1 MTELSTL
8 IEEIPK
14 YQPGADLALL
24 ERAYRF
30 SEVSHQGQQRASGEP
45 YLSHPLE
52 VASLLVGFKMDVT
65 TVTAGLLH
73 DVLEDTAA
81 TKQDLER
88 EFGKEIAELVDGV
101 TKIGKLAFSSRE
113 ERQAENF
120 RKMLVA
126 MARDLRVLMIKL
138 ADRLHNMRT
147 LDYLPTERARKVAQ
161 ETLDIYAPLAH
172 RLGMA
177 KVKAELEDL
186 ALRSLQPDDYL
197 ELQRRVAK
205 RRLEREADINHAIA
219 ILEQKLSE
227 VGIESQIRG
236 RPKHFFSIWKKMH
249 DQGRE
254 FDEIYDLTAVRVIT
268 NSVRDCY
275 GTLGVVHSLW
285 KPVPG
290 RFKDFV
296 AMPKVNM
303 YQSLH
308 TTVIG
313 PKGDPVEI
321 QIRTWEMHRIAEE
334 GIAAH
339 WLYKEKKS
347 GKDRIDDSL
356 VWLRQLLENQ
366 QDTNDPAEFLDSVRV
381 DLFPDEVY
389 VFTPKGDVK
398 ALPEGSTPID
408 FAYAVHTKV
417 GEHTVGSK
425 VNGKLV
431 PLRTPLRQGDIVEIV
446 TSPNQHPSRDWLKIV
461 KSSRAR
467 SKINQWLKVEERV
480 RSIELGRE
488 MFEREAKKYRL
499 NPTTLAGGRR
509 LQEGRR
515 RPRLRDGRR
524 PAGRGGLRQ
533 GQRAPAAQPS
543 RARGHAGAARAA
555 APAGRHAAAHRA
567 GRADPRR
574 GRSAGAV
581 RQVLQPAAGRRDRRV
596 HHAGP
601 RPDRARPRLPDGGQE
616 RARSRAAHQRRVG
629 RGGARHPPGPDR
641 RLYRARSPGVA
652 LRDHRRHLLPRRQH
666 HQGRGHGHRR
676 PPGHQQLRGRGRRP
690 GPAAG
695 HHGRHPRGAGRHQR
709 RARPR
714 LCEPGADDNG
724 PSAVVASVGRSLR
737 RGRATSR
744 SALPSAPRIWAVLV
758 APLSCCVAL
767 ITARE
772 AAMTRKQ
779 FEVLV
784 EKALRTLPAPFK
796 DKVANIAVVVEDWA
810 DDETLEE
817 MGIEPPDTLYG
828 LYRGVDITQRDST
841 YGNVLPDVITIY
853 QGPIEE
859 DAADQR
865 EMAEIVRETVMHE
878 LGHYFGLDDDTM
890 HRIEDGEA

>member
-1 MTELSTL
+1 MTQLQAL

-14 YQPGADLALL
+14 YQPGADLDLL
-24 ERAYRF
+24 QRAYRF

-52 VASLLVGFKMDVT
+52 VAHLLVGFRMDVT

-81 TKQDLER
+81 TKGDLER

-147 LDYLPTERARKVAQ
+147 LDYLPLDKGRKVAQ

-186 ALRSLQPDDYL
+186 ALRSLQPDDYVD
-197 ELQRRVAK
+197 LQRRVAR
-205 RRLEREADINHAIA
+205 RRLEREADINQAIA

-268 NSVRDCY
+268 GSVRDCY
-275 GTLGVVHSLW
+275 GALGVVHSLW

-290 RFKDFV
+290 RFKDFI

-313 PKGDPVEI
+313 PKGEPVEI
-321 QIRTWEMHRIAEE
+321 QIRTWDMHRIAEE

-347 GKDRIDDSL
+347 GKDRVDDSL
-356 VWLRQLLENQ
+356 LWLRQLLENQ
-366 QDTNDPAEFLDSVRV
+366 QDTKDPAEFLDSVRV

-417 GEHTVGSK
+417 GEHCVGAK
-425 VNGKLV
+425 VNSKLV
-431 PLRTPLRQGDIVEIV
+431 PLRSTLRQGDIVEIV
-446 TSPNQHPSRDWLKIV
+446 TSPGQHPSRDWLKIV

-467 SKINQWLKVEERV
+467 SKINQWLKVEERA

-499 NPTTLAGGRR
+499 NPSALLAGDDM
-509 LQEGRR
+509 
-515 RPRLRDGRR
+515 LRT
-524 PAGRGGLRQ
+524 AGDLGYPGVDDVLAAIGYGKASVHQ
-533 GQRAPAAQPS
+533 LLNKLAPGATLDTVERAK
-543 RARGHAGAARAA
+543 
-555 APAGRHAAAHRA
+555 
-567 GRADPRR
+567 
-574 GRSAGAV
+574 
-581 RQVLQPAAGRRDRRV
+581 PAAG
-596 HHAGP
+596 
-601 RPDRARPRLPDGGQE
+601 ARPKPDQGVRIRGVEDLLVRFAKCCNPLPGDQI
-616 RARSRAAHQRRVG
+616 VG
-629 RGGARHPPGPDR
+629 FIT
-641 RLYRARSPGVA
+641 
-652 LRDHRRHLLPRRQH
+652 
-666 HQGRGHGHRR
+666 
-676 PPGHQQLRGRGRRP
+676 RGRGLTVHARDCLTVAKSVLDRERIINVEWDVEEPAKRPVRIAVYIGNDRP
-690 GPAAG
+690 GLLSEIT
-695 HHGRHPRGAGRHQR
+695 GAISSRNGNITK
-709 RARPR
+709 A
-714 LCEPGADDNG
+714 EVTVTDD
-724 PSAVVASVGRSLR
+724 R
-737 RGRATSR
+737 RG
-744 SALPSAPRIWAVLV
+744 IN
-758 APLSCCVAL
+758 
-767 ITARE
+767 
-772 AAMTRKQ
+772 K
-779 FEVLV
+779 F
-784 EKALRTLPAPFK
+784 
-796 DKVANIAVVVEDWA
+796 VVEVA
-810 DDETLEE
+810 DLGQLQEIMTAIKD
-817 MGIEPPDTLYG
+817 
-828 LYRGVDITQRDST
+828 VA
-841 YGNVLPDVITIY
+841 DVINV
-853 QGPIEE
+853 E
-859 DAADQR
+859 R
-865 EMAEIVRETVMHE
+865 VR
-878 LGHYFGLDDDTM
+878 GL
-890 HRIEDGEA
+890 

>member
-1 MTELSTL
+1 MTELQTL

-14 YQPGADLALL
+14 YQPGADLAVL

-30 SEVSHQGQQRASGEP
+30 SEASHQGQQRASGEP

-52 VASLLVGFKMDVT
+52 VAHLLVGFRMDVT

-81 TKQDLER
+81 TKDELER
-88 EFGKEIAELVDGV
+88 EFGKEIADLVDGV
-101 TKIGKLAFSSRE
+101 TKLGKLAFSSRE

-147 LDYLPTERARKVAQ
+147 LDYLPPEKSRKIAQ

-186 ALRSLQPDDYL
+186 ALRSLEPEDYL

-205 RRLEREADINHAIA
+205 RRLEREADINHAIT

-268 NSVRDCY
+268 SSVRDCY

-290 RFKDFV
+290 RFKDFI

-321 QIRTWEMHRIAEE
+321 QIRTPDMHRIAEE

-339 WLYKEKKS
+339 WLYKEKKT
-347 GKDRIDDSL
+347 GKDRADDSL

-366 QDTNDPAEFLDSVRV
+366 QDTKDPGEFLDSVRV

-408 FAYAVHTKV
+408 FAYSVHTKV
-417 GEHTVGSK
+417 GEHCVGAK

-431 PLRTPLRQGDIVEIV
+431 PLRYTLRQGDIIEIV
-446 TSPNQHPSRDWLKIV
+446 TSPSQHPSRDWLKIV

-467 SKINQWLKVEERV
+467 SKVNQWLKVEERA

-499 NPTTLAGGRR
+499 NPTALLAGDEMTRV
-509 LQEGRR
+509 
-515 RPRLRDGRR
+515 
-524 PAGRGGLRQ
+524 
-533 GQRAPAAQPS
+533 AADF
-543 RARGHAGAARAA
+543 GY
-555 APAGRHAAAHRA
+555 
-567 GRADPRR
+567 
-574 GRSAGAV
+574 
-581 RQVLQPAAGRRDRRV
+581 
-596 HHAGP
+596 
-601 RPDRARPRLPDGGQE
+601 
-616 RARSRAAHQRRVG
+616 
-629 RGGARHPPGPDR
+629 PGPDD
-641 RLYRARSPGVA
+641 LLAAIGYGKASTHQLLNKLAPGATLETVERAKPATGTRPTTDQGVRIRGVEDLLVRFARCCNPVPGDAIV
-652 LRDHRRHLLPRRQH
+652 
-666 HQGRGHGHRR
+666 GFIT
-676 PPGHQQLRGRGRRP
+676 RGRGLTVHARDCLTVAKSVLDRERLIDVEWDVEEPAKRPVRIAVYIGNDRP
-690 GPAAG
+690 GLLSEITGAISSRNGNITKAEVTVTDD
-695 HHGRHPRGAGRHQR
+695 RRGINHFVV
-709 RARPR
+709 
-714 LCEPGADDNG
+714 EVADLRQLQEIMT
-724 PSAVVASVGRSLR
+724 AIRVVA
-737 RGRATSR
+737 
-744 SALPSAPRIWAVLV
+744 
-758 APLSCCVAL
+758 
-767 ITARE
+767 
-772 AAMTRKQ
+772 
-779 FEVLV
+779 
-784 EKALRTLPAPFK
+784 
-796 DKVANIAVVVEDWA
+796 
-810 DDETLEE
+810 
-817 MGIEPPDTLYG
+817 
-828 LYRGVDITQRDST
+828 
-841 YGNVLPDVITIY
+841 DVINV
-853 QGPIEE
+853 E
-859 DAADQR
+859 R
-865 EMAEIVRETVMHE
+865 VR
-878 LGHYFGLDDDTM
+878 GL
-890 HRIEDGEA
+890 

>member
-1 MTELSTL
+1 MTQLETL
-8 IEEIPK
+8 IEAIPK
-14 YQPGADLALL
+14 YQPGADLGVLA
-24 ERAYRF
+24 RAYTF
-30 SEVSHQGQQRASGEP
+30 SAASHRGQQRASGEP

-52 VASLLVGFKMDVT
+52 VASLLVDFKMDVT

-81 TKQDLER
+81 TKADLER
-88 EFGKEIAELVDGV
+88 EFGGEIAELVDGV

-138 ADRLHNMRT
+138 ADRLDNMRT
-147 LDYLPTERARKVAQ
+147 LDYLPTDKTKKIAQ

-186 ALRSLQPDDYL
+186 ALRSMQPDDYL

-268 NSVRDCY
+268 GSVRDCY
-275 GTLGVVHSLW
+275 GALGVIHSLW

-290 RFKDFV
+290 RFKDFI

-339 WLYKEKKS
+339 WLYKERRA
-347 GKDRIDDSL
+347 GKDKLDESL
-356 VWLRQLLENQ
+356 VWLRQLIETQ
-366 QDTNDPAEFLDSVRV
+366 QDTKDPREFMDTVRV

-398 ALPEGSTPID
+398 ALPDGATPID

-417 GEHTVGSK
+417 GEHCVGAK

-431 PLRTPLRQGDIVEIV
+431 PLRFTLRQGDIVEIV
-446 TSPNQHPSRDWLKIV
+446 ASPNQHPSRDWLKIV
-461 KSSRAR
+461 KSTRAR
-467 SKINQWLKVEERV
+467 ARINQWLKVEERA

-499 NPTTLAGGRR
+499 NPTALLGGEDFKKTAADLGFPGPDELMAAIGYGKSSVHQVLNKLAPTALLEAPEKPSRR
-509 LQEGRR
+509 QRGRR
-515 RPRLRDGRR
+515 R
-524 PAGRGGLRQ
+524 
-533 GQRAPAAQPS
+533 
-543 RARGHAGAARAA
+543 
-555 APAGRHAAAHRA
+555 
-567 GRADPRR
+567 
-574 GRSAGAV
+574 
-581 RQVLQPAAGRRDRRV
+581 
-596 HHAGP
+596 
-601 RPDRARPRLPDGGQE
+601 
-616 RARSRAAHQRRVG
+616 
-629 RGGARHPPGPDR
+629 
-641 RLYRARSPGVA
+641 
-652 LRDHRRHLLPRRQH
+652 
-666 HQGRGHGHRR
+666 
-676 PPGHQQLRGRGRRP
+676 
-690 GPAAG
+690 
-695 HHGRHPRGAGRHQR
+695 
-709 RARPR
+709 
-714 LCEPGADDNG
+714 
-724 PSAVVASVGRSLR
+724 
-737 RGRATSR
+737 
-744 SALPSAPRIWAVLV
+744 
-758 APLSCCVAL
+758 
-767 ITARE
+767 
-772 AAMTRKQ
+772 
-779 FEVLV
+779 
-784 EKALRTLPAPFK
+784 
-796 DKVANIAVVVEDWA
+796 
-810 DDETLEE
+810 
-817 MGIEPPDTLYG
+817 
-828 LYRGVDITQRDST
+828 
-841 YGNVLPDVITIY
+841 
-853 QGPIEE
+853 
-859 DAADQR
+859 
-865 EMAEIVRETVMHE
+865 
-878 LGHYFGLDDDTM
+878 
-890 HRIEDGEA
+890 

>member
-1 MTELSTL
+1 MTELQTL

-14 YQPGADLALL
+14 YQPGADLAVL

-30 SEVSHQGQQRASGEP
+30 SEASHQGQQRASGEP

-52 VASLLVGFKMDVT
+52 VAHLLVGFRMDVT

-81 TKQDLER
+81 TKAELER
-88 EFGKEIAELVDGV
+88 EFGKEIADLVDGV
-101 TKIGKLAFSSRE
+101 TKLGKLAFSSRE

-147 LDYLPTERARKVAQ
+147 LDYLPPEKSRKIAQ

-186 ALRSLQPDDYL
+186 ALRSLEPEDYL

-205 RRLEREADINHAIA
+205 RRLEREADINHAIT

-268 NSVRDCY
+268 SSVRDCY

-290 RFKDFV
+290 RFKDFI

-321 QIRTWEMHRIAEE
+321 QIRTPDMHRIAEE

-339 WLYKEKKS
+339 WLYKEKKT
-347 GKDRIDDSL
+347 GKDRADDSL

-366 QDTNDPAEFLDSVRV
+366 QDTKDPGEFLDSVRV

-408 FAYAVHTKV
+408 FAYSVHTKV
-417 GEHTVGSK
+417 GEHCVGAK

-431 PLRTPLRQGDIVEIV
+431 PLRYTLRQGDIIEIV
-446 TSPNQHPSRDWLKIV
+446 TSPSQHPSRDWLKIV

-467 SKINQWLKVEERV
+467 SKVNQWLKVEERA

-499 NPTTLAGGRR
+499 NPTALLAGDEMTRV
-509 LQEGRR
+509 
-515 RPRLRDGRR
+515 
-524 PAGRGGLRQ
+524 
-533 GQRAPAAQPS
+533 AADF
-543 RARGHAGAARAA
+543 GY
-555 APAGRHAAAHRA
+555 
-567 GRADPRR
+567 
-574 GRSAGAV
+574 
-581 RQVLQPAAGRRDRRV
+581 
-596 HHAGP
+596 
-601 RPDRARPRLPDGGQE
+601 
-616 RARSRAAHQRRVG
+616 
-629 RGGARHPPGPDR
+629 PGPDD
-641 RLYRARSPGVA
+641 LLAAIGYGKASTHQLLNKLAPGATLETVERAKPATGTRPTTDQGVRIRGVEDLLVRFARCCNPVPGDAIV
-652 LRDHRRHLLPRRQH
+652 
-666 HQGRGHGHRR
+666 GFIT
-676 PPGHQQLRGRGRRP
+676 RGRGLTVHARDCLTVAKSVLDRERLIDVEWDVEEPAKRPVRIAVYIGNDRP
-690 GPAAG
+690 GLLSEITGAISSRNGNITKAEVTVTDDRRGINHFVVEVADLRQLQEIMAAI
-695 HHGRHPRGAGRHQR
+695 R
-709 RARPR
+709 
-714 LCEPGADDNG
+714 
-724 PSAVVASVGRSLR
+724 VVA
-737 RGRATSR
+737 
-744 SALPSAPRIWAVLV
+744 
-758 APLSCCVAL
+758 
-767 ITARE
+767 
-772 AAMTRKQ
+772 
-779 FEVLV
+779 
-784 EKALRTLPAPFK
+784 
-796 DKVANIAVVVEDWA
+796 
-810 DDETLEE
+810 
-817 MGIEPPDTLYG
+817 
-828 LYRGVDITQRDST
+828 
-841 YGNVLPDVITIY
+841 DVINV
-853 QGPIEE
+853 E
-859 DAADQR
+859 R
-865 EMAEIVRETVMHE
+865 VR
-878 LGHYFGLDDDTM
+878 GL
-890 HRIEDGEA
+890 